1 MDDDEFPRIN
11 TGNGFQNDLIAT
23 TNDRIK
29 KQVLVTRELHTA
41 VTTLDNSIQAFNAE
55 SLNQTDKLIK
65 LTKSIRSFNSETSK
79 QTSQLINLTKWIV
92 VLTVVLVIGLIIQ
105 LALSFK

>member
-29 KQVLVTRELHTA
+29 KQVLVTRELHAA
-41 VTTLDNSIQAFNAE
+41 VTTLDQSIKAFNTE
-55 SLNQTDKLIK
+55 SSDQTDKLIK
-65 LTKSIRSFNSETSK
+65 LTRSIKSFNGETSEAD
-79 QTSQLINLTKWIV
+79 QIN
-92 VLTVVLVIGLIIQ
+92 
-105 LALSFK
+105 

>member
-1 MDDDEFPRIN
+1 MGDEEFPRIN

-29 KQVLVTRELHTA
+29 KQVLVTRELHAA
-41 VTTLDNSIQAFNAE
+41 VTTLDNSIKAFNAE
-55 SLNQTDKLIK
+55 SLDQTDKLIK
-65 LTKSIRSFNSETSK
+65 LTKSIRLLNIETSK
-79 QTSQLINLTKWIV
+79 QTSKLIKLTKWV
-92 VLTVVLVIGLIIQ
+92 VMLTVVLVIGLIIQ